1 VEVAAVSEQIGLF
14 DAPKRKPRHRRSD
27 PLSSMVAAERSVA
40 FLAEHAIAALKMIL
54 DAPGLTAKQLAALPK
69 ATLTYHQLSRRTGEL
84 AEGGWIVR
92 TPCPVSHEL
101 RMIATSKAS
110 AYFGCPNPASGSWQE
125 HPGPGEKIRDA
136 RLT

>member
-1 VEVAAVSEQIGLF
+1 MTDQPGLF
-14 DAPKRKPRHRRSD
+14 DAVARKPRHRRHD
-27 PLSSMVAAERSVA
+27 PIGSLVAAERSVA

-110 AYFGCPNPASGSWQE
+110 SYFGCPNPASGSWQE
-125 HPGPGEKIRDA
+125 YPGPGEKIVSE
-136 RLT
+136 RLS